1 MRTKH
6 YECKMSNYIEQ
17 NPPYP
22 KLEDRRSLL
31 LKQLYDAEFEDNAV
45 KAMLLKDEIER
56 IERRMMF
63 GEIYELPF

>member
-1 MRTKH
+1 
-6 YECKMSNYIEQ
+6 MSEHVER

-31 LKQLYDAEFEDNAV
+31 LKQLYDAEFDGNAI
-45 KAMLLKDEIER
+45 KALLLRDEIER

>member
-1 MRTKH
+1 
-6 YECKMSNYIEQ
+6 MSEYVER

-31 LKQLYDAEFEDNAV
+31 LKQLYDADFEDNAI

>member
-1 MRTKH
+1 
-6 YECKMSNYIEQ
+6 MSNYIEQ

-31 LKQLYDAEFEDNAV
+31 LKQLYDAEFEDNAI